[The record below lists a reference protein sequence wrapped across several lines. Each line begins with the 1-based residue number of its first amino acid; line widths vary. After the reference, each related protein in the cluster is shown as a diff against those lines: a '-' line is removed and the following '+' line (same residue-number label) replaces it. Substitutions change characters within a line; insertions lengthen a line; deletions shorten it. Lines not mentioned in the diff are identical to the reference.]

1 MEDYP
6 YSDYSSYGPGMV
18 ESTQELDQDNSS
30 QKTETVTELAVVAT
44 TMDGR
49 RIMDITPERDAKPK
63 IRVYSRIDL
72 DNQAMVLGDSHRKS
86 LHPLGILSRPAGV
99 DAGDWNVLDTE
110 ALTAIKTEVPSHS
123 IPSPSY
129 YPVPVEAVPEQGA
142 VSDGGGDAG
151 SAEPPV
157 EEEGKR
163 DPSEMPFLDHLE
175 EFRWALLK
183 SIFSIA
189 FFMIVSWFIT
199 DWFYVT
205 ITRLAKNAELPLI
218 TTRVMEVLFL
228 KLQMAL
234 VMGIVISLPFVFYY
248 VWSFVSPGLY
258 ENEKKWVLP
267 LVLASTVC
275 FFIGASIA
283 YFVVLPFMLMF
294 LKTFIPPDILPMIT
308 IGDFIS
314 TLLKFIILFG
324 VIFQMPLVTYAL
336 AKIGI
341 LKHQWMS
348 KYRKYAIV
356 VIFVIGAILTP
367 PDPVSQVIM
376 AMPLILL
383 YEVSILVAR
392 FAGRKTVL

>member
-6 YSDYSSYGPGMV
+6 YSDHNSFGPGMV
-18 ESTQELDQDNSS
+18 ESTQDLDKDKPFES
-30 QKTETVTELAVVAT
+30 TETITELAVVAAT
-44 TMDGR
+44 VDRR
-49 RIMDITPERDAKPK
+49 RIKDITPSIGSAPK
-63 IRVYSRIDL
+63 VRVYSRLNL
-72 DNQAMVLGDSHRKS
+72 DNQAMVLGDSRRKM
-86 LHPLGILSRPAGV
+86 LHPLGLVSRPAGV
-99 DAGDWNVLDTE
+99 DAVDWENMDVD
-110 ALTAIKTEVPSHS
+110 ALTAVKPEIPSLAVS
-123 IPSPSY
+123 SPSY
-129 YPVPVEAVPEQGA
+129 YPVPVDIEPTQDHVG
-142 VSDGGGDAG
+142 DGGADDG
-151 SAEPPV
+151 EPPA
-157 EEEGKR
+157 EAKGPR

-205 ITRLAKNAELPLI
+205 ITRLAKNAQLPLI
-218 TTRVMEVLFL
+218 TTKVMEVLIL
-228 KLQMAL
+228 KLQMSL

-267 LVLASTVC
+267 LVVASTAC

-294 LKTFIPPDILPMIT
+294 LKTFIPEDISAMIT
-308 IGDFIS
+308 IGNFIS

-324 VIFQMPLVTYAL
+324 VIFQMPLVTFAL

-341 LKHQWMS
+341 LKHQYMS

-356 VIFVIGAILTP
+356 VIFVIGAVLTP
-367 PDPVSQVIM
+367 PDPVSQIIM
-376 AMPLILL
+376 ALPLILL
-383 YEVSILVAR
+383 YEISILVAR